1 MRRERLLGEILI
13 SKKLITREDLDLA
26 LKQQQENGYQIG
38 RILVDMGAVSEEALV
53 AILAHQ
59 AGVPYLNLSDVKID
73 RSAVALVG
81 EKIARKWGLI
91 PISVDEKELT
101 IAIGNPSNVMA
112 LDELKLR
119 TGYTIKSMVSTK
131 TEIIEAINYQYG
143 LSFKAEGDDT
153 GIDDVDESLELTEVH
168 EDAPIVKLVNLVIVK
183 AVEQKASDIHIEPQ
197 EKSVRVRYRID
208 GVLQEVMKLPKNIQ
222 PSVLSRFKIMA
233 SMDIA
238 ENRVPQDG
246 HASLN
251 VRKRNIDFRVATL
264 PTVHGERIV
273 LRILEKESILL
284 KLDDL
289 GFMKEDL
296 KKFKSV
302 FTKPHGTIL
311 VTGPTGSGKSTS
323 LYATLNILNTDAKNI
338 ITIEDPVEYRLKG
351 LNQIQVNPKAGLTF
365 ARGLRSILR
374 ASPDILMVGE
384 IRDGETAQIAIE
396 AALTGHMVLSTL
408 HTNDAPGAISRL
420 TEMNVEPFLI
430 SSAISCVQ
438 AQRLAR
444 RLCKE
449 CKQEY
454 KPEKSI
460 LTDIGF
466 PLEGNKVPKLY
477 WPKGCKKCANTGYK
491 GRVGLYEIMLMSEE
505 IERLTIERAPADEI
519 KAVAIKEGMSTLKHD
534 GFKKVLLG
542 LTSIEEVLR
551 VCA

>member
-13 SKKLITREDLDLA
+13 SKKLITRDDLDLA
-26 LKQQQENGYQIG
+26 LKQQQENGHQVG

-59 AGVPYLNLSDVKID
+59 AGVPYLGLTDIEID
-73 RSAVALVG
+73 RAAVALVS
-81 EKIARKWGLI
+81 EKTARKWGLI
-91 PISVDEKELT
+91 PISVDKNELT
-101 IAIGNPSNVMA
+101 VVISNPSNVMA

-119 TGYTIKSMVSTK
+119 TGYKIKAMVSTK
-131 TEIIEAINYQYG
+131 SDIVEAINYQYG
-143 LSFKAEGDDT
+143 LSFQVEGDDT
-153 GIDDVDESLELTEVH
+153 GIDDVDESLELKEVH
-168 EDAPIVKLVNLVIVK
+168 EDAPIVKLVNLMIVK

-208 GVLQEVMKLPKNIQ
+208 GVLQEVMKLPKNVQ
-222 PSVLSRFKIMA
+222 PSILSRFKVMA

-238 ENRVPQDG
+238 ENRIPQDG
-246 HASLN
+246 HTSLN
-251 VRKRNIDFRVATL
+251 VRKSNIDFRVATL
-264 PTVHGERIV
+264 PTVYGERIV
-273 LRILEKESILL
+273 LRILETESILL

-311 VTGPTGSGKSTS
+311 VTGPTGSGKSTT
-323 LYATLNILNTDAKNI
+323 LYATLNILNTNEKNI

-351 LNQIQVNPKAGLTF
+351 LNQIQVSPKAGLTF
-365 ARGLRSILR
+365 TKGLRSILR

-420 TEMNVEPFLI
+420 TEMKVEPFLI

-454 KPEKSI
+454 KPEKKI
-460 LTDIGF
+460 LIDIGF
-466 PLEGNKVPKLY
+466 PLEGNKTPKLHK
-477 WPKGCKKCANTGYK
+477 PKGCKKCANTGYK
-491 GRVGLYEIMLMSEE
+491 GRVGLYEIMLMSDE
-505 IERLTIERAPADEI
+505 IERLTIERATADEI

>member
-311 VTGPTGSGKSTS
+311 VTGPTGSGKSTT
-323 LYATLNILNTDAKNI
+323 LYATLNILNTNEKNI

-351 LNQIQVNPKAGLTF
+351 LNQIQVSPKAGLTF
-365 ARGLRSILR
+365 TKGLRSILR

-420 TEMNVEPFLI
+420 TEMKVEPFLI

-454 KPEKSI
+454 KPEKKI
-460 LTDIGF
+460 LIDIGF
-466 PLEGNKVPKLY
+466 PLEGNKTPKLHK
-477 WPKGCKKCANTGYK
+477 PKGCKKCANTGYK
-491 GRVGLYEIMLMSEE
+491 GRVGLYEIMLMSDE
-505 IERLTIERAPADEI
+505 IERLTIERATADEI